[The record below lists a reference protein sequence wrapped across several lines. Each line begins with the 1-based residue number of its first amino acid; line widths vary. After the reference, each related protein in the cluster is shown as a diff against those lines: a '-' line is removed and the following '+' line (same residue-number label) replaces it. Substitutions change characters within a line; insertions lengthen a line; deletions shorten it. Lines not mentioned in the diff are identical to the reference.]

1 MSAEAERALEL
12 QRKAD
17 ARRSAGIELD
27 LVRARI
33 GACAPRAPSKR
44 APRAPG
50 GTPSFRLSP
59 LSSGAVPRVG
69 TVSPGTSP
77 SPPAPHLAPS
87 SPPRRLFGLPPTRA
101 TVPFSSSR
109 ATPRTHPPAADQ
121 EAARDDAWRS
131 KTRAAA
137 EAEIVRLS
145 AIEAETVL
153 RAVAPPPGTTEL
165 APFAKWQRPEERR
178 SPFTKWIEGG
188 RARDGG
194 EECDPLVE
202 ETCVVPPESCL
213 VAAKRSQIRA
223 GMLVTNMVMKQ
234 SPGKAARNPIK
245 LAFTDLSQVV

>member
-1 MSAEAERALEL
+1 M
-12 QRKAD
+12 
-17 ARRSAGIELD
+17 
-27 LVRARI
+27 
-33 GACAPRAPSKR
+33 
-44 APRAPG
+44 
-50 GTPSFRLSP
+50 
-59 LSSGAVPRVG
+59 
-69 TVSPGTSP
+69 
-77 SPPAPHLAPS
+77 
-87 SPPRRLFGLPPTRA
+87 
-101 TVPFSSSR
+101 
-109 ATPRTHPPAADQ
+109 
-121 EAARDDAWRS
+121 
-131 KTRAAA
+131 
-137 EAEIVRLS
+137 
-145 AIEAETVL
+145 L